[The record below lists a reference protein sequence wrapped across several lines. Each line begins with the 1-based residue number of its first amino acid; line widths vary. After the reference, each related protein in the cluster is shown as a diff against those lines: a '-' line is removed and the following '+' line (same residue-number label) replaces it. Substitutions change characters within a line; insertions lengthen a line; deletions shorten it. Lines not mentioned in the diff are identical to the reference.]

1 LKTAKNTWG
10 QPAEW
15 CDYSGSVDGRQIR
28 LTLMTDPANF
38 RPAWWHNR
46 DYGLMVANPF
56 GQEAMNQRH

>member
-1 LKTAKNTWG
+1 
-10 QPAEW
+10 
-15 CDYSGSVDGRQIR
+15 VDGRQIR